1 MYGSEYSLRNHVSK
15 SSGTDCSKKHT
26 PYTSANVYSKKVL
39 KCEYANCNGG
49 FSSEHSRKTHY
60 NNEHKNPSKIIKKAR
75 TTNGKVTKP
84 KKQPQINI
92 SKKKV
97 ALSVQA
103 KGKKKNIILRWIIFL
118 FSSSNTHTYISV
130 THHTISF
137 HRFQSNQVHSQCS
150 HYQEQETDKTTHF
163 QMFTLP
169 TGFLLCQRYEF
180 SWMWRSTII
189 CPFE

>member
-84 KKQPQINI
+84 KKQPRINI

-103 KGKKKNIILRWIIFL
+103 KGKKHNIILRWIIFL
-118 FSSSNTHTYISV
+118 FSSSNTHTFLL
-130 THHTISF
+130 HTIQFPFTDSSQIKSTPNVATTKNKKQTRQPISRCL
-137 HRFQSNQVHSQCS
+137 HCPQVFYSVKDMNS
-150 HYQEQETDKTTHF
+150 HECEEAQ
-163 QMFTLP
+163 
-169 TGFLLCQRYEF
+169 
-180 SWMWRSTII
+180 
-189 CPFE
+189 